1 MWPQNNRIFVTF
13 LTLLILASFLTAS
26 FDLNFSYMVVKVLEI
41 PSFMPVN
48 LSVLLCR
55 GRQQEGGIR
64 SAFLRAAFCIV
75 VSFALIAEV
84 YASELDGYW
93 QHPDDP
99 VWIEVNVVDGT
110 GVAMRNDDQPE
121 TVGFHVVRGLIEGEK
136 AGSWRGE
143 VYVPQFDSYK
153 NVTITMPDEQTLKMT
168 VKFGFIRRSV
178 AWSRV
183 DSTEAGATQ

>member
-1 MWPQNNRIFVTF
+1 MNYHVNSYLKQMPAVRVELIF
-13 LTLLILASFLTAS
+13 LLATL
-26 FDLNFSYMVVKVLEI
+26 
-41 PSFMPVN
+41 
-48 LSVLLCR
+48 LSVLIAS
-55 GRQQEGGIR
+55 G
-64 SAFLRAAFCIV
+64 ARADV
-75 VSFALIAEV
+75 RT
-84 YASELDGYW
+84 ELDGYW

-99 VWIEVNVVDGT
+99 VWIEVSVANGT

-121 TVGFHVVRGLIEGEK
+121 TVGFHVVRGLVEGEK
-136 AGSWRGE
+136 AGIWKGE

-183 DSTEAGATQ
+183 ESIEVAAPQ